1 MSDRPKSEPDPVL
14 LALRPNLPIVASG
27 MLGSA
32 RPADVRPLAA
42 GPVHAKTAA
51 TEVQR

>member
-27 MLGSA
+27 MLGGF
-32 RPADVRPLAA
+32 RPAEVRSLAA
-42 GPVHAKTAA
+42 GPVRAETSA